1 MAQRKAGKGN
11 FRHELGT
18 RRDGF
23 FRLPQINC
31 HKDFGNGNDVRRNGD
46 PKVGREERNSQ
57 RRYDKFRAFLS
68 KMHERAARFDPFPT
82 S

>member
-18 RRDGF
+18 RRDAF
-23 FRLPQINC
+23 FRKPIETSRFREAAD
-31 HKDFGNGNDVRRNGD
+31 HNGD
-46 PKVGREERNSQ
+46 STFA
-57 RRYDKFRAFLS
+57 RRSRISSTAEIPRALRTFLL